1 MSTTEYKENVSRL
14 LEAGF
19 GRGNLDVVDELMA
32 ADAVGHAPPDEMRG
46 PAEVKAFISAIRG
59 AFPDLEIEVR
69 DLIAEGDE
77 VVARWVARGTHEG
90 EFQGVPPT
98 GREIEVTGITIERFE
113 DGKIVE
119 GWTNRDAIGLLQQIG
134 AVPAPG
140 TEARP

>member
-1 MSTTEYKENVSRL
+1 MSTEEHKENVSRL

-19 GRGNLDVVDELMA
+19 GRGDLDVVDELVSV
-32 ADAVGHAPPDEMRG
+32 DALGHAPPDEMRG
-46 PAEVKAFISAIRG
+46 PAEVKAFISAMRG
-59 AFPDLEIEVR
+59 AFPDLRIEVR

-98 GREIEVTGITIERFE
+98 GRGIEVTGITIERFE
-113 DGKIVE
+113 DGEIVE
-119 GWTNRDAIGLLQQIG
+119 GWTNRDALGLLQQLG
-134 AVPAPG
+134 VVPAPG